1 MDEKALKPIDASE
14 RHKAMGYKH
23 DCPSCGCSL
32 GFKEKS
38 MGILPRWMRKT
49 VLYEVCQPYC
59 AFCGQRIDW
68 SEITLSQ

>member
-1 MDEKALKPIDASE
+1 MNEALKPIDASE

-59 AFCGQRIDW
+59 GFCGQRIDW
-68 SEITLSQ
+68 SEISISQ